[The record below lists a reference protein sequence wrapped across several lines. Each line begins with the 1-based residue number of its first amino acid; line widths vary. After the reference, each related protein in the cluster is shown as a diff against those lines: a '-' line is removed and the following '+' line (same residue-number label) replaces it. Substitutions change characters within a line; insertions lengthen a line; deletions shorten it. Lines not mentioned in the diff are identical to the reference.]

1 MRRDAA
7 EIGVAMIELAI
18 DLCRSNAEITD
29 ALSIN
34 RRLINEIGRSH
45 RDLWDRMAAYTIRRR
60 EDLLGH

>member
-1 MRRDAA
+1 
-7 EIGVAMIELAI
+7 MIELAI